1 MRFTPAAAFAAAGDG
16 DGDDDDSDDDDG
28 DDDCGNEPGDD
39 LITKASMC
47 EQSTIGWLLF
57 TGLGSL

>member
-1 MRFTPAAAFAAAGDG
+1 MSFTPAAAFPAAGDG
-16 DGDDDDSDDDDG
+16 DGGDDDSDDDD
-28 DDDCGNEPGDD
+28 CGNDPGDD